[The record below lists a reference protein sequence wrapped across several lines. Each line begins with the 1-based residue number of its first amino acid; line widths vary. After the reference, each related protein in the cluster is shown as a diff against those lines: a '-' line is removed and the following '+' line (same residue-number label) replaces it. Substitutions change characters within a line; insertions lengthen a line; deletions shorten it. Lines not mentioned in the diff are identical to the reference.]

1 MKIQLPLF
9 RRIFMI
15 LKTFATLKTLPLLL
29 ASAGIFVATHTSAA
43 ITTDVRGN
51 TAYDTAAECDAAVQ
65 NGTARFYV
73 PEAKNKPLRQKG
85 EKSVKTSR
93 ISDLGD
99 QYRLG
104 ACDVGV
110 GKQKGG
116 RVGVDR
122 KLQGKYVPYSPS
134 MPLNTYLD
142 ASGNVVRVSMLSCDN
157 RFSAA
162 LPRPVSMPPPPPVV
176 VPPPPPVVVA
186 PPPPPPPAPVVV
198 VPEPVAVVPP
208 PPVMQPPPVP
218 PARMKPYIF
227 GVLGAQNDAICHVDG
242 DNATLL
248 VGQIGAGMNFNAMFG
263 AEIYAQAAKSHT
275 YNGATA
281 ATSGTSNTSA
291 VGARLTAGT
300 QLTPQTRIFAKV
312 GAAYVKHEFGN
323 ASKSE
328 ARPTLGVGFTYD
340 LTPALSLRGDA
351 DMSFK
356 RNKNQPHPAWSD
368 DKFVGLGLQYKF

>member
-1 MKIQLPLF
+1 
-9 RRIFMI
+9 MI
-15 LKTFATLKTLPLLL
+15 SKKNTVLKTLPLLL
-29 ASAGIFVATHTSAA
+29 ASVGIFASTHANAA
-43 ITTDVRGN
+43 ITTDARGN

-93 ISDLGD
+93 ISDLGG

-134 MPLNTYLD
+134 MPLNSYLD
-142 ASGNVVRVSMLSCDN
+142 ASGNVVRVSMQGCDN

-162 LPRPVSMPPPPPVV
+162 TPRAVSIPAPPPVA
-176 VPPPPPVVVA
+176 VA
-186 PPPPPPPAPVVV
+186 PPPAPVIVAPAPVV
-198 VPEPVAVVPP
+198 VTIVA
-208 PPVMQPPPVP
+208 PPVP
-218 PARMKPYIF
+218 APAPMPAPVIVVAPPAPTPPPAMKPYIF
-227 GVLGAQNDAICHVDG
+227 GLVAAQNDAICHVDG

-248 VGQIGAGMNFNAMFG
+248 VGLVGAGMNFNAMFG
-263 AEIYAQAAKSHT
+263 GEIYAQAAKSHT
-275 YNGATA
+275 YSGTK
-281 ATSGTSNTSA
+281 TPGTSNTSA
-291 VGARLTAGT
+291 VGARLTVGT
-300 QLTPQTRIFAKV
+300 QLTPQTRVFAKV
-312 GAAYVKHEFGN
+312 GAAYVKHEFGGD
-323 ASKSE
+323 SKSE

-356 RNKNQPHPAWSD
+356 RSRNQPHLAWGD

>member
-1 MKIQLPLF
+1 MIFKKICP
-9 RRIFMI
+9 
-15 LKTFATLKTLPLLL
+15 LKTLPFLLI
-29 ASAGIFVATHTSAA
+29 SAGLLVSTQASAA
-43 ITTDVRGN
+43 ITTDARGN

-93 ISDLGD
+93 ISDLGG

-104 ACDVGV
+104 ACDLGV
-110 GKQKGG
+110 GKQKG

-122 KLQGKYVPYSPS
+122 KLQGKYVPFSPS

-142 ASGNVVRVSMLSCDN
+142 ASGNVVRVSMQGCDN

-162 LPRPVSMPPPPPVV
+162 MPRAVSMPPPPPVV
-176 VPPPPPVVVA
+176 VPPPPPPVVIA

-198 VPEPVAVVPP
+198 VPVPVAVVSP
-208 PPVMQPPPVP
+208 PPVMQPPPAP

-248 VGQIGAGMNFNAMFG
+248 VGQVGAGMNFNAMFG
-263 AEIYAQAAKSHT
+263 GEIYAQAAKSHT
-275 YNGATA
+275 YSGTK
-281 ATSGTSNTSA
+281 TPGTSNTSA
-291 VGARLTAGT
+291 IGARLTVGT

-312 GAAYVKHEFGN
+312 GAAYVNHEFGN

-328 ARPTLGVGFTYD
+328 ARPTLGIGLTYD
-340 LTPALSLRGDA
+340 LTPALSIRGDA

-356 RNKNQPHPAWSD
+356 RTKNQTHPAWTD
-368 DKFVGLGLQYKF
+368 DKFVGIGLQYKF

>member
-1 MKIQLPLF
+1 MISKKI
-9 RRIFMI
+9 
-15 LKTFATLKTLPLLL
+15 TVLKTLPLLL
-29 ASAGIFVATHTSAA
+29 ASAGFFVATHASAA

-85 EKSVKTSR
+85 EKSVKASR

-110 GKQKGG
+110 GKQKG

-134 MPLNTYLD
+134 MPLNAYLD
-142 ASGNVVRVSMLSCDN
+142 ASGNVVRVSMLGCDN

-162 LPRPVSMPPPPPVV
+162 VPRPVSLPPPPPVV
-176 VPPPPPVVVA
+176 VPPPPPVVV
-186 PPPPPPPAPVVV
+186 PPPPPPAPVV
-198 VPEPVAVVPP
+198 APP
-208 PPVMQPPPVP
+208 PPMPAPVPVVVAPPP
-218 PARMKPYIF
+218 PASIKPYIF

-248 VGQIGAGMNFNAMFG
+248 VGQVGAGMNFNAMFG
-263 AEIYAQAAKSHT
+263 GEIYAQAAKSHT

-281 ATSGTSNTSA
+281 ATTGTSSTSA

-300 QLTPQTRIFAKV
+300 QLSPQTRVFAKV
-312 GAAYVKHEFGN
+312 GAAYVNHKFGN
-323 ASKSE
+323 DSKSE
-328 ARPTLGVGFTYD
+328 ARPTLGLGFTYD

-356 RNKNQPHPAWSD
+356 RSKNQPHPAWSD

>member
-1 MKIQLPLF
+1 MISKKI
-9 RRIFMI
+9 
-15 LKTFATLKTLPLLL
+15 TALKTLPLLL
-29 ASAGIFVATHTSAA
+29 VSAGFFVSTHTSAA
-43 ITTDVRGN
+43 MTTDARGN
-51 TAYDTAAECDAAVQ
+51 TAYDSAAECDAAVQ

-93 ISDLGD
+93 ISDLGG

-104 ACDVGV
+104 ACDLGV

-116 RVGVDR
+116 RIGVDR
-122 KLQGKYVPYSPS
+122 KLQGKYVAYSPA

-142 ASGNVVRVSMLSCDN
+142 ATGNVVRVSMLGCDN

-176 VPPPPPVVVA
+176 VPPPPPPVVIA

-198 VPEPVAVVPP
+198 VPVPVAVVSP
-208 PPVMQPPPVP
+208 PPVMQPPPAP

-227 GVLGAQNDAICHVDG
+227 GLVGAQNDAICHVDG

-275 YNGATA
+275 YSGTATP
-281 ATSGTSNTSA
+281 GTSNTSA
-291 VGARLTAGT
+291 IGARLTVGT
-300 QLTPQTRIFAKV
+300 QLTPQARVFAKV
-312 GAAYVKHEFGN
+312 GAAYVNHEFGN
-323 ASKSE
+323 DSKSE

-340 LTPALSLRGDA
+340 LTPTLSLRGDA

-356 RNKNQPHPAWSD
+356 RTKNQTHPAWTD
-368 DKFVGLGLQYKF
+368 DKFVGIGLQYKF

>member
-1 MKIQLPLF
+1 
-9 RRIFMI
+9 MI
-15 LKTFATLKTLPLLL
+15 SKTFITLKTLPLLL
-29 ASAGIFVATHTSAA
+29 ASAGILVATQTYAA
-43 ITTDVRGN
+43 VSTDVRGN

-110 GKQKGG
+110 GKQKG

-122 KLQGKYVPYSPS
+122 KLQGKYVPFSPS

-142 ASGNVVRVSMLSCDN
+142 ASGNVVRVSMQGCDN

-162 LPRPVSMPPPPPVV
+162 VPRAVSMPAPPPVAV
-176 VPPPPPVVVA
+176 APPPAPAIVAAAPAAIVVVEPPAPIPPMVVVA
-186 PPPPPPPAPVVV
+186 PPAPMPPP
-198 VPEPVAVVPP
+198 
-208 PPVMQPPPVP
+208 
-218 PARMKPYIF
+218 RMKLYVF
-227 GVLGAQNDAICHVDG
+227 GVVAAQNDAICHVDG

-248 VGQIGAGMNFNAMFG
+248 VGQIGAGMNFNAIFG
-263 AEIYAQAAKSHT
+263 GEIYAQAAKSHT
-275 YNGATA
+275 YSGTT
-281 ATSGTSNTSA
+281 TSGTSNTSA
-291 VGARLTAGT
+291 VGARLTMGT
-300 QLTPQTRIFAKV
+300 QLTPQTRIFAKL
-312 GAAYVKHEFGN
+312 GAAYVDHKFGN
-323 ASKSE
+323 DSKSE
-328 ARPTLGVGFTYD
+328 ARPTLGLGFTYD
-340 LTPALSLRGDA
+340 LTPAFSLRGDA

-356 RNKNQPHPAWSD
+356 RSKNQPHPAWSD

>member
-1 MKIQLPLF
+1 
-9 RRIFMI
+9 MI
-15 LKTFATLKTLPLLL
+15 SKTSLALKTLPLLL
-29 ASAGIFVATHTSAA
+29 VSAGILVSTQASAA

-51 TAYDTAAECDAAVQ
+51 TAYDTAAECDTAVQ
-65 NGTARFYV
+65 NGSARFYV

-104 ACDVGV
+104 ACDIGV
-110 GKQKGG
+110 GKQKG

-122 KLQGKYVPYSPS
+122 KLQGKYVPYSPA

-142 ASGNVVRVSMLSCDN
+142 ASGKVVRVSMLGCDN

-162 LPRPVSMPPPPPVV
+162 MPRAVNIPTPVV
-176 VPPPPPVVVA
+176 A
-186 PPPPPPPAPVVV
+186 APPPAPVVV
-198 VPEPVAVVPP
+198 AAPAAVVVVQPPVPAPAPMPPPMIVVAPPAPTP
-208 PPVMQPPPVP
+208 PPVSFNRYV
-218 PARMKPYIF
+218 F
-227 GVLGAQNDAICHVDG
+227 GVVAAQNDAICHVDG

-248 VGQIGAGMNFNAMFG
+248 VGQVGAGMNFNAMFG
-263 AEIYAQAAKSHT
+263 GEIYAQAAKSHT
-275 YNGATA
+275 YSGAT
-281 ATSGTSNTSA
+281 TSGTSNTSA
-291 VGARLTAGT
+291 IGARLTIGT
-300 QLTPQTRIFAKV
+300 QLAPQTRVFAKV
-312 GAAYVKHEFGN
+312 GAAYVSHEFGN
-323 ASKSE
+323 DSKSE

-340 LTPALSLRGDA
+340 LTPTLSLRGDA

-356 RNKNQPHPAWSD
+356 RTKNQTHPAWTD

>member
-1 MKIQLPLF
+1 MIFKKICP
-9 RRIFMI
+9 
-15 LKTFATLKTLPLLL
+15 LKTLPFLLI
-29 ASAGIFVATHTSAA
+29 SAGLLVSTQASAA
-43 ITTDVRGN
+43 ITTDARGN

-93 ISDLGD
+93 ISDLGG

-104 ACDVGV
+104 ACDLGV

-134 MPLNTYLD
+134 MPLNSYLD
-142 ASGNVVRVSMLSCDN
+142 ASGNVVRVSMQGCDN

-162 LPRPVSMPPPPPVV
+162 MPRAVSMPPPPPVV
-176 VPPPPPVVVA
+176 VPPPPPPVVIA

-198 VPEPVAVVPP
+198 VPVPVAVVSP
-208 PPVMQPPPVP
+208 PPVMQPPPAP

-248 VGQIGAGMNFNAMFG
+248 VGQVGAGMNFNAMFG
-263 AEIYAQAAKSHT
+263 GEIYAQAAKSHT
-275 YNGATA
+275 YSGTK
-281 ATSGTSNTSA
+281 TPGTSNTSA
-291 VGARLTAGT
+291 IGARLTVGT
-300 QLTPQTRIFAKV
+300 QLTSQTRIFAKV
-312 GAAYVKHEFGN
+312 GAAYVNHEFGN

-328 ARPTLGVGFTYD
+328 ARPTLGIGLTYD
-340 LTPALSLRGDA
+340 LTPALSIRGDA

-356 RNKNQPHPAWSD
+356 RTKNQTHPAWTD
-368 DKFVGLGLQYKF
+368 DKFVGIGLQYKF

>member
-1 MKIQLPLF
+1 
-9 RRIFMI
+9 MI
-15 LKTFATLKTLPLLL
+15 SKTFLTLKTLPLLL
-29 ASAGIFVATHTSAA
+29 ASAGIFVSTHTSAA

-73 PEAKNKPLRQKG
+73 PEAKNKPLRLKG

-104 ACDVGV
+104 ACDIGV
-110 GKQKGG
+110 GKQNG

-122 KLQGKYVPYSPS
+122 KLQGKYVAYSPA

-142 ASGNVVRVSMLSCDN
+142 ASGNVVRVSMLGCDN

-162 LPRPVSMPPPPPVV
+162 VPRPVSMPAPVV
-176 VPPPPPVVVA
+176 IAPPPVVVA
-186 PPPPPPPAPVVV
+186 AAPAAVVLEPPMPAPAPMPPPMIVVAPPAPT
-198 VPEPVAVVPP
+198 PP
-208 PPVMQPPPVP
+208 PISLH
-218 PARMKPYIF
+218 RYIF
-227 GVLGAQNDAICHVDG
+227 GMVAAQNDAICHVDG

-248 VGQIGAGMNFNAMFG
+248 VGQVGAGMNFNAMLG
-263 AEIYAQAAKSHT
+263 GEIYAQAAKSHT
-275 YNGATA
+275 YSGTK
-281 ATSGTSNTSA
+281 TPGTSNTSA
-291 VGARLTAGT
+291 IGARLTVGT

-312 GAAYVKHEFGN
+312 GAAYVNHKFGDD
-323 ASKSE
+323 SKSE
-328 ARPTLGVGFTYD
+328 ARPTLGIGLTYD
-340 LTPALSLRGDA
+340 LTPALSIRGDA

-356 RNKNQPHPAWSD
+356 RTKNQTHPAWTD
-368 DKFVGLGLQYKF
+368 DKFVGIGLQYKF

>member
-1 MKIQLPLF
+1 
-9 RRIFMI
+9 MI
-15 LKTFATLKTLPLLL
+15 LKKLCPLKTLPFLLI
-29 ASAGIFVATHTSAA
+29 SAGLLVSTQASAA
-43 ITTDVRGN
+43 ITTDARGN

-104 ACDVGV
+104 ACDMGV
-110 GKQKGG
+110 GKQKG

-122 KLQGKYVPYSPS
+122 KLQGKYVAFSPS

-142 ASGNVVRVSMLSCDN
+142 ASGNVVRVSMLGCDN

-162 LPRPVSMPPPPPVV
+162 MPRAVSMPA
-176 VPPPPPVVVA
+176 PPPVVVA
-186 PPPPPPPAPVVV
+186 PPPAPVIVPAAPVVV
-198 VPEPVAVVPP
+198 TIVEPPMPAPAPMPPPMIVVAPPAPTP
-208 PPVMQPPPVP
+208 PPV
-218 PARMKPYIF
+218 MKPYIF
-227 GVLGAQNDAICHVDG
+227 GVVAAQNDAICHVDG

-275 YNGATA
+275 YSGTK
-281 ATSGTSNTSA
+281 TPGTSNTSA
-291 VGARLTAGT
+291 VGARLTVGT
-300 QLTPQTRIFAKV
+300 QLTPQTRVFAKV
-312 GAAYVKHEFGN
+312 GAAYVKHEFGGD
-323 ASKSE
+323 SKSE

-356 RNKNQPHPAWSD
+356 RSRNQPHLAWGD

>member
-1 MKIQLPLF
+1 
-9 RRIFMI
+9 MI
-15 LKTFATLKTLPLLL
+15 LKKICTLQTLPFLLL
-29 ASAGIFVATHTSAA
+29 SAGFLVSTQASAA
-43 ITTDVRGN
+43 ITTDARGN

-65 NGTARFYV
+65 NGTARFYL

-134 MPLNTYLD
+134 MPLNSYLD

-157 RFSAA
+157 RFSSAM
-162 LPRPVSMPPPPPVV
+162 PRAVSMPAVVAVAPPV
-176 VPPPPPVVVA
+176 VVVA
-186 PPPPPPPAPVVV
+186 PP
-198 VPEPVAVVPP
+198 VAVVIVEPP
-208 PPVMQPPPVP
+208 MPAPMPAPMPTPRVVVAPQPM
-218 PARMKPYIF
+218 PAMTPAPMMKPYIF
-227 GVLGAQNDAICHVDG
+227 GVVAAQNDAICHVDG

-248 VGQIGAGMNFNAMFG
+248 VGQIGAGMNFNALLG
-263 AEIYAQAAKSHT
+263 GEIYAQAAKSHT

-281 ATSGTSNTSA
+281 ATTGTSSTSA
-291 VGARLTAGT
+291 IGARLTVGT
-300 QLTPQTRIFAKV
+300 QLTPQTRVFAKV
-312 GAAYVKHEFGN
+312 GAAYVNHKFGN
-323 ASKSE
+323 DSKSE
-328 ARPTLGVGFTYD
+328 ARPTLGIGLTYD

-356 RNKNQPHPAWSD
+356 RSRNQPHLAWGD
-368 DKFVGLGLQYKF
+368 DKFVGVGLQYKF

>member
-1 MKIQLPLF
+1 MVSQKI
-9 RRIFMI
+9 
-15 LKTFATLKTLPLLL
+15 TALKTLPLLL
-29 ASAGIFVATHTSAA
+29 ASIGIFASTHANAA

-85 EKSVKTSR
+85 ERSVKTSR

-110 GKQKGG
+110 GKKNG

-122 KLQGKYVPYSPS
+122 KLQGKYVPFSPS

-142 ASGNVVRVSMLSCDN
+142 ASGNVVRVSMQGCDN
-157 RFSAA
+157 RFSEA
-162 LPRPVSMPPPPPVV
+162 LPRAVSIPAPPPVV
-176 VPPPPPVVVA
+176 IAPPPVPVIVAVEPPPLPAPAPMPPPMMVVA
-186 PPPPPPPAPVVV
+186 PPAPTPPPSPSARTNAYVFGL
-198 VPEPVAVVPP
+198 VA
-208 PPVMQPPPVP
+208 
-218 PARMKPYIF
+218 
-227 GVLGAQNDAICHVDG
+227 AQNDAICQVDG
-242 DNATLL
+242 DKATLL
-248 VGQIGAGMNFNAMFG
+248 VGQIGAGMNFNAIFG
-263 AEIYAQAAKSHT
+263 AEIYAQAAKDHS
-275 YNGATA
+275 YNTA
-281 ATSGTSNTSA
+281 ANNETSSTSA
-291 VGARLTAGT
+291 FGVRLTAGA
-300 QLTPQTRIFAKV
+300 QLTPHARIFAKA
-312 GAAYVKHEFGN
+312 GAAYVNHQFGN
-323 ASKSE
+323 DSKSE
-328 ARPTLGVGFTYD
+328 ARPTLGVGITYD

-356 RNKNQPHPAWSD
+356 RSKNQPHPAWGD

>member
-1 MKIQLPLF
+1 MIFKKICP
-9 RRIFMI
+9 
-15 LKTFATLKTLPLLL
+15 LKTLPFLLI
-29 ASAGIFVATHTSAA
+29 SAGLLVSTQASAA
-43 ITTDVRGN
+43 ITTDARGN

-93 ISDLGD
+93 ISDLGG

-104 ACDVGV
+104 ACDLGV
-110 GKQKGG
+110 GKQKG

-122 KLQGKYVPYSPS
+122 KLQGKYVPFSPS

-142 ASGNVVRVSMLSCDN
+142 ASGNVVRVSMLGCDN

-162 LPRPVSMPPPPPVV
+162 MPRAVSMPA
-176 VPPPPPVVVA
+176 PPPVVVA
-186 PPPPPPPAPVVV
+186 PPPAPVIVPAAPVVV
-198 VPEPVAVVPP
+198 TIVEPPMPAPAPMP
-208 PPVMQPPPVP
+208 PPVMVVAPPAPTPPP
-218 PARMKPYIF
+218 AIKPYIF
-227 GVLGAQNDAICHVDG
+227 GLVAAQNDAICHVDG
-242 DNATLL
+242 DKATLL
-248 VGQIGAGMNFNAMFG
+248 VGQVGAGMNFNAMLG
-263 AEIYAQAAKSHT
+263 GEVYAQAAKSHT
-275 YNGATA
+275 YSGTK
-281 ATSGTSNTSA
+281 TPGTSNTSA
-291 VGARLTAGT
+291 VGARLTVGT
-300 QLTPQTRIFAKV
+300 QLTPQTRVFAKV
-312 GAAYVKHEFGN
+312 GAAYVKHEFGG

-356 RNKNQPHPAWSD
+356 RSRNQPHLAWGD
-368 DKFVGLGLQYKF
+368 DKFVGVGLQYKF

>member
-1 MKIQLPLF
+1 MISKKI
-9 RRIFMI
+9 
-15 LKTFATLKTLPLLL
+15 TVVKTLPLLL
-29 ASAGIFVATHTSAA
+29 ASAGFFVATHASAA

-73 PEAKNKPLRQKG
+73 PEAKNKPMRQKG

-110 GKQKGG
+110 GKQKG

-122 KLQGKYVPYSPS
+122 KLQGKYVPFSPS

-142 ASGNVVRVSMLSCDN
+142 ASGNVVRVSMQGCDN

-162 LPRPVSMPPPPPVV
+162 VPRPVSLPPPPPVV
-176 VPPPPPVVVA
+176 VPPPPPPVVV
-186 PPPPPPPAPVVV
+186 PPPPPAPVVV
-198 VPEPVAVVPP
+198 VPVEPIPVPVVVA
-208 PPVMQPPPVP
+208 PPVMQAPPAP
-218 PARMKPYIF
+218 PARMKPYVF

-263 AEIYAQAAKSHT
+263 GEIYAQAAKSHT
-275 YNGATA
+275 YSGT
-281 ATSGTSNTSA
+281 TPGTSNTSA
-291 VGARLTAGT
+291 IGARLTAGT
-300 QLTPQTRIFAKV
+300 QLTPQTRVFAKV
-312 GAAYVKHEFGN
+312 GAAYVNHKFGDD
-323 ASKSE
+323 SKSE
-328 ARPTLGVGFTYD
+328 ARPTLGIGITYD
-340 LTPALSLRGDA
+340 LTPTLSLRGDA

-356 RNKNQPHPAWSD
+356 RTKNQTHPAWTD
-368 DKFVGLGLQYKF
+368 DKFVGIGLQYKF

>member
-15 LKTFATLKTLPLLL
+15 SKKITALKTLPLLL
-29 ASAGIFVATHTSAA
+29 ASAGIFASTQASAA
-43 ITTDVRGN
+43 MTTDVRGN

-85 EKSVKTSR
+85 ERSVKTSR

-110 GKQKGG
+110 GKQKG

-122 KLQGKYVPYSPS
+122 KLQGKYVPFSPS

-142 ASGNVVRVSMLSCDN
+142 ASGNVVRVSMQGCDN

-162 LPRPVSMPPPPPVV
+162 VPRAVSMPA
-176 VPPPPPVVVA
+176 PPPVVVA
-186 PPPPPPPAPVVV
+186 PLPAPVIVMAEPAAVVVVQPPAPMPPPMVVV
-198 VPEPVAVVPP
+198 APPAPMPP
-208 PPVMQPPPVP
+208 PD
-218 PARMKPYIF
+218 RMKPYVF
-227 GVLGAQNDAICHVDG
+227 GVVAAQNDAICHVDG

-248 VGQIGAGMNFNAMFG
+248 VGQIGAGMNFNAMLG
-263 AEIYAQAAKSHT
+263 GEIYAQAAKSHT
-275 YNGATA
+275 YSGT
-281 ATSGTSNTSA
+281 TTPGTSNTSA
-291 VGARLTAGT
+291 IGARLTVGT
-300 QLTPQTRIFAKV
+300 QLTPQARVFAKV
-312 GAAYVKHEFGN
+312 GAAYVNHEFGN
-323 ASKSE
+323 DSKSE

-340 LTPALSLRGDA
+340 LTPTLSLRGDA

-356 RNKNQPHPAWSD
+356 RSKNQTHPAWTD
-368 DKFVGLGLQYKF
+368 DKFVGIGLQYKF

>member
-1 MKIQLPLF
+1 MKIQIPLF
-9 RRIFMI
+9 RRVFMI
-15 LKTFATLKTLPLLL
+15 LKTFAAMKTLPLLL
-29 ASAGIFVATHTSAA
+29 ASAGILVSTQTLAA
-43 ITTDVRGN
+43 ITTDSRGN
-51 TAYDTAAECDAAVQ
+51 TAYDTASECDAAVQ

-134 MPLNTYLD
+134 MPLNSYLD
-142 ASGNVVRVSMLSCDN
+142 ASGKVVRVSMLGCDN

-162 LPRPVSMPPPPPVV
+162 MPRAVSIP
-176 VPPPPPVVVA
+176 PPPPPVVVA
-186 PPPPPPPAPVVV
+186 PPPPPPAPPPPPPVVVEPPPPAPVVV
-198 VPEPVAVVPP
+198 APPPSPP
-208 PPVMQPPPVP
+208 PPP
-218 PARMKPYIF
+218 PANKPYIF
-227 GVLGAQNDAICHVDG
+227 GVIAAQKDAICHVDG

-248 VGQIGAGMNFNAMFG
+248 AGQIGVGMNFNPTFG
-263 AEIYAQAAKSHT
+263 GEIYAQAAKSHT
-275 YNGATA
+275 YNGPTN
-281 ATSGTSNTSA
+281 SGTSNTSA
-291 VGARLTAGT
+291 VGARLTVGTNVSPQARVFGKLGAVYVNHKFAGD
-300 QLTPQTRIFAKV
+300 
-312 GAAYVKHEFGN
+312 
-323 ASKSE
+323 SKSE

-340 LTPALSLRGDA
+340 LTPTLSLRGDA
-351 DMSFK
+351 DVAFK
-356 RNKNQPHPAWSD
+356 RSKNQPHPAWGD
-368 DKFVGLGLQYKF
+368 DKSVGLGLQYRF